1 MYVKM
6 DVIYD
11 ENTGS
16 LQMGD
21 KNVFI
26 KVLEPGQE
34 VFDETLN
41 QYHQFP
47 GVVTSIVFPQL
58 LTGTTV
64 DVFTA
69 SGAYSGTLTTT
80 CFNYHVCNKRFV
92 FGTVPALE
100 VPDEVRNH
108 LHVGAP
114 ITCDDKLVSVVT
126 TVFRRADGVWLLPV
140 TGVRQADQVSGHAFV
155 QNGVRAE
162 RLGTGRSVYGTVQLP
177 YDKLKAHALSQ
188 TAPQAEASESCALFY
203 NDAEVRITFNKGS
216 FELMHW
222 RLPGPFAGHNVK

>member
-6 DVIYD
+6 DVIFD
-11 ENTGS
+11 EDTGS

-21 KNVFI
+21 QNVFI
-26 KVLEPGQE
+26 QVLKPGQE

-47 GVVTSIVFPQL
+47 GVVTSVVFPQL
-58 LTGTTV
+58 FMGTTV
-64 DVFTA
+64 DVFMT
-69 SGAYSGTLTTT
+69 SGAYSGALTTT

-100 VPDEVRNH
+100 LPDEVRNH

-114 ITCDDKLVSVVT
+114 ITCDGRLVSVVT

-140 TGVRQADQVSGHAFV
+140 TGVRQSGQVSGHAHV
-155 QNGVRAE
+155 RNGVRAE
-162 RLGTGRSVYGTVQLP
+162 RLSAGRSVYGTVQLP
-177 YDKLKAHALSQ
+177 YDKLKAHALLQ
-188 TAPQAEASESCALFY
+188 TAPHAEAPESCALFY
-203 NDAEVRITFNKGS
+203 NDSEVRITFNKGS

-222 RLPGPFAGHNVK
+222 RLPGPFVGHSVK